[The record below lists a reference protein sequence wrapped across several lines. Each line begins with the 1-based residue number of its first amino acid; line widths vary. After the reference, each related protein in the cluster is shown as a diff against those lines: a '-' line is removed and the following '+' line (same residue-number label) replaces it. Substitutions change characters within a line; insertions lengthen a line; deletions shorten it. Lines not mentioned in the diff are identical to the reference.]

1 MYHSLVVRLLQFGVH
16 KRTERCH
23 ADLCRFLQPH
33 VAIDAGAL
41 VKPPLLQGGI
51 GAHAYQVVVAV
62 FDIGCDVVGLCGVT
76 AGFGAHIKAVEPYTG
91 IAEDAV
97 EAQHQSLAQILVGYV
112 DGFAIP
118 SHAGF
123 RVFVAHRLIA
133 VRVTG
138 FGRIG
143 QCGHPVVRQLHLV
156 PTVVLHKFLRV
167 RSLVVYRVGL
177 CQIVKI
183 LRAAAEVLLWVGS
196 VSQCKSPSLVKS
208 DGFAYALC
216 IQVGS

>member
-16 KRTERCH
+16 KRTERCY

-76 AGFGAHIKAVEPYTG
+76 AGFDAHIKAVEPYTG

-97 EAQHQSLAQILVGYV
+97 EAQHQSLAQIPVGYM
-112 DGFAIP
+112 DGLAIP
-118 SHAGF
+118 AHTGL
-123 RVFVAHRLIA
+123 RVFVAHCFIA

-143 QCGHPVVRQLHLV
+143 QCGHPVVWQLHLV
-156 PTVVLHKFLRV
+156 PAVVFLKLLCV
-167 RSLVVYRVGL
+167 WSLVVYRAGL
-177 CQIVKI
+177 CQVVKI
-183 LRAAAEVLLWVGS
+183 LRSAAEILLWVGS